1 MPITC
6 ERIAENND
14 LICDIEGAVND
25 LMELLEE
32 KDPLHMEALKAA
44 VAF

>member
-1 MPITC
+1 MSARSTTGL
-6 ERIAENND
+6 NND

-44 VAF
+44 VAP